1 MKSTNQG
8 KPETVQVIGAGW
20 GRTGTASLK
29 KALEILGYD
38 PTYHMMEV
46 MKRPQQAYLWMK
58 AQDAVEAKQSY
69 DFDNIFICENGKE
82 KYTATCDFPSAKF
95 WKEQLQQYP
104 SAKVILTVRA
114 EEKWFA
120 SVRETIF
127 RQQIQGG
134 LYGISFL
141 NFIGL
146 FPIKQEFL
154 DKVLYHGVFDN
165 DFSKPNMIDRYKKHN
180 EKVKKECPKDQ
191 LLVFEVSQGWEPLC
205 KFLNKPI
212 PSEPFPNV
220 NDTESFRTLFN
231 RFNMIGY
238 AAFALVVSLPVV
250 LGILTRKY
258 IL

>member
-8 KPETVQVIGAGW
+8 KSETVQVIGAGW

-38 PTYHMMEV
+38 PTYHMYEV
-46 MKRPQQAYLWMK
+46 MKRPQQADLWMK
-58 AQDAVEAKQSY
+58 VQDAVEKKESY
-69 DFDNIFICENGKE
+69 DFDNIFICDNGKE

-104 SAKVILTVRA
+104 SAKVILTVRD
-114 EEKWFA
+114 EEKWFT
-120 SVRETIF
+120 SVSETIF

-134 LYGISFL
+134 LYGLTFL
-141 NFIGL
+141 NVIKL
-146 FPIKQEFL
+146 FPIKKEFL
-154 DKVLYHGVFDN
+154 DKVIHRGVFDN
-165 DFSKPNMIDRYKKHN
+165 DFSKSNMIERYKKHN
-180 EKVKKECPKDQ
+180 ENVKKECPKEK

-212 PSEPFPNV
+212 PSEPFPHA
-220 NDTESFRTLFN
+220 NDTESIRALFN

-238 AAFALVVSLPVV
+238 AAFVFIVSLPII
-250 LGILTRKY
+250 LGVLTRKY
-258 IL
+258 IV